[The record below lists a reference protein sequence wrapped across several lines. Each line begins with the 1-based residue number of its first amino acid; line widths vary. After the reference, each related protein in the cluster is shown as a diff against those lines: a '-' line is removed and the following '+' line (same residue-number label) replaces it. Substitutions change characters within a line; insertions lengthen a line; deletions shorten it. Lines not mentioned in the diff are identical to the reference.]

1 MDPNM
6 DNPAEPRLEPM
17 EPFLEPIEPKLE
29 PNDVLDLP
37 RSSEPPEQDAND
49 DSPDKK
55 RKKVPKKT
63 SAEVLQRRKEGR
75 RKAAATIAQSL
86 KKAGI
91 GRFEKENK
99 FRLTTIRSIPL
110 INQKNYFTD
119 YLKKDEQILFVR
131 NWRMEKVLQQK
142 MKNIEKTIKK
152 DDAVQSFD
160 DYNLGDIEAEMK
172 KKAQEEAKAKAEA
185 EAEAAAAASV
195 ALENDDD
202 DEDDEDDDNDV
213 SEDKAKQGYDTIV
226 IQPGSANLRIGRA
239 TDAFPITV
247 PMVIAVPSDP
257 PATHEPQ
264 PKRTESED
272 GTILF
277 GDEFNELLDTL
288 TKDFK
293 ARMKYYKRRILPNSR
308 ELAANF
314 NRRQEP
320 EEIPDHND
328 PYKKEWI
335 DVSNPNTLKKVY
347 VGDEALKLPI
357 GPKFTRYSIRYP
369 ICNGQFNDLSPAY
382 TSPQQLLGDLY
393 ELIMYGLEQL
403 EVKEPLKSL
412 KAIFVIPDLYDKM
425 YVETWLSLLL
435 RVVCFGKVA
444 ILQEAVLATF
454 GAGASSACVV
464 DVGAQTT
471 TVTCVDEGLVIN
483 DSRIILNYGGDH
495 VTQALT
501 KMLLQ
506 SNFPYRGLDLSSRN
520 DDYELAQQL
529 KNDYATF
536 QDADIAVQLYHF
548 YKRKPFESTQKYQ
561 FKVFDEVML
570 APLALFY
577 PKAFQLDP
585 LSKDRKR
592 LFAPSVDQYSG
603 KTNNP
608 YSKAQENMIN
618 NIAYADLADDQLLVQ
633 LGDERLRIKQGNP
646 YSKPKPT
653 KTSTIEN
660 LSYLVEQPLEKAI
673 IESITNAGIATDFA
687 KTKKF
692 YDNLLIVGGGLAT
705 ISGYDLVLS
714 DRINIWRPKFLSS
727 SSMDEIMDYVAGE
740 RKKIEGHRKQLID
753 EYKEKKRTNAEQA
766 LEDIELDDAEL
777 DEIDAATQIEIDLD
791 TVDAMCDRGSVNQV
805 NVLPP
810 PREIDP
816 QVLTWKGS
824 SVYARLKV
832 VNEMWVSQEDWDLL
846 ESRCLYY
853 KSLFNY

>member
-1 MDPNM
+1 MDPLPSNT
-6 DNPAEPRLEPM
+6 EPL
-17 EPFLEPIEPKLE
+17 LEPIEP
-29 PNDVLDLP
+29 PVDAGDHAGLP
-37 RSSEPPEQDAND
+37 APSSEPPMLSEPPENENGD
-49 DSPDKK
+49 DENDKK

-99 FRLTTIRSIPL
+99 FRLTSVRAVPL

-119 YLKKDEQILFVR
+119 YLKKDEQILFIR

-152 DDAVQSFD
+152 DTDEVQSFD
-160 DYNLGDIEAEMK
+160 NYNLSDIEAEMK
-172 KKAQEEAKAKAEA
+172 KKAEEEAKAKAVA
-185 EAEAAAAASV
+185 EAEAAAAV
-195 ALENDDD
+195 AIDNDDEED
-202 DEDDEDDDNDV
+202 EDEDDENDV

-226 IQPGSANLRIGRA
+226 VQPGSANLRIGRA
-239 TDAFPITV
+239 TDAFPISV
-247 PMVIAVPSDP
+247 PMVIAVPSTSAASTTEQEKKP
-257 PATHEPQ
+257 V
-264 PKRTESED
+264 RTETED
-272 GTILF
+272 GFLF
-277 GDEFNELLDTL
+277 GSDFNEQLEVL
-288 TKDFK
+288 TKDFM

-320 EEIPDHND
+320 EDIPDHND
-328 PYKKEWI
+328 PYKKDWL
-335 DVSNPNTLKKVY
+335 DVSDSSTLKKVY
-347 VGDEALKLPI
+347 VGDDALKLPI
-357 GPKFTRYSIRYP
+357 GPKFARYSMRYP
-369 ICNGQFNDLSPAY
+369 IANGQFNDLSPDY
-382 TSPQQLLGDLY
+382 SSPQQLLGDLY
-393 ELIMYGLEQL
+393 EVIMHSLERL
-403 EVKEPLKSL
+403 EVKEPLSSL
-412 KAIFVIPDLYDKM
+412 KVILVIPDLYDKM

-435 RVVCFGKVA
+435 KLVGFGKAA
-444 ILQEAVLATF
+444 IIQEAVLATF

-471 TVTCVDEGLVIN
+471 SITCVDEGLAIN

-495 VTQALT
+495 VTEALT

-506 SNFPYRGLDLSSRN
+506 SNFPYRDIDLGSRS

-529 KNDYATF
+529 KHDYATF

-548 YKRKPFESTQKYQ
+548 YKRKPFETTQKYQ

-577 PKAFQLDP
+577 PRAFQLQP
-585 LSKDRKR
+585 QLLDRKR
-592 LFAPSVDQYSG
+592 LFTPSIDQYSG

-608 YSKAQENMIN
+608 YSRAQENMIN
-618 NIAYADLADDQLLVQ
+618 NTGHADLADDQLLVHI
-633 LGDERLRIKQGNP
+633 GDERLRIKLANP

-660 LSYLVEQPLEKAI
+660 LSHLVEQPLEKAI

-714 DRINIWRPKFLSS
+714 DRINIWRPKFLSTS
-727 SSMDEIMDYVAGE
+727 TMDEIMEYVSKE
-740 RKKIEGHRKQLID
+740 RKKVEGQRKELID
-753 EYKEKKRTNAEQA
+753 QYKEKKRTSQEQA
-766 LEDIELDDAEL
+766 LEDIELEDAEM
-777 DEIDAATQIEIDLD
+777 DEIDAATQIEIDLEA
-791 TVDAMCDRGSVNQV
+791 VDAICDRGSLNQV

-832 VNEMWVSQEDWDLL
+832 INEMWIGQKDWDTL